1 MINLEFLSGGRTVP
15 TRKFQTQFWCCRV
28 DNQKKLKSCL
38 VHEIVQ
44 SGTTANLHSL
54 TVDISAVMP
63 GFGCSSVVPLVQ
75 QKT

>member
-1 MINLEFLSGGRTVP
+1 VP
-15 TRKFQTQFWCCRV
+15 TRKFKTQFWC
-28 DNQKKLKSCL
+28 
-38 VHEIVQ
+38 
-44 SGTTANLHSL
+44 LHSL